1 MTASSIDGPD
11 WLAAEREALSRVDLK
26 ADAQSV
32 GRVEAI
38 ADGVAQVS
46 GLPEARLGELLRFE
60 GGRMGYTL
68 SLEPEAI
75 NAAIFDEAEAI
86 GVGSLVATTGEIA
99 RVPVGPALLG
109 RVIDPL
115 GRPLDRNEQ
124 IAAEAFHPIE
134 RPAPAIIDRDLVSE
148 PVATGILVVDALF
161 ALGRGQRELI
171 IGDRATGKTSIAVDT
186 IINQKRSDMICIYV
200 AVGQRATAVE
210 RVVEAARQFGAP
222 ERCVFVVASAA
233 ASAAL
238 QWIAP
243 FAGFTIGEYFRDR
256 GGHAL
261 VIVDDLTKHA
271 ATHRE
276 LALLTREPPG
286 REAFPADIFYVH
298 ARLLERAA
306 KLSPELGGGSLTALP
321 IAETDAGNLS
331 AFIPTNLISITDGQI
346 VLDFAPLRRQSAPR
360 CRCRPER
367 EPSRRQ
373 SAGAGVARGLR
384 AAETRLF
391 AVSRTRDVHA
401 LRRHRRYA
409 RPRDDR
415 PRRAHPG
422 DARPA
427 PLRHVEASR
436 SGRALVGSVGWRVR
450 WRAGRKSGRG
460 PRARCGATR
469 RVGAGDGRLGHGD
482 RILRRGGT
490 QKARRGGARARQRGE
505 AAVTERL
512 SDLVARIG
520 SVRQLSSV
528 IGAMRGIA
536 AARAREARERVEGVR
551 AYASTVGAAIGQAL
565 ALAEDRGVPS
575 GSREGRGGHLVIALC
590 AEQGFAGL
598 FNRRVLDVAERLLKA
613 DGSHERELVLLG
625 GRGLAAA
632 EERGLEVGWSA
643 AMVAHVD
650 EVGALADRVTEQ
662 LYARLESGR
671 ATRVSVVHAA
681 PAMAEIRVVER
692 ALAPFDFER
701 FPRAK
706 NPSPPIIS
714 LAPQILLAELAQEY
728 VFAELCEALTLSLA
742 AENEARLRA
751 MTAAKSNVTKMLE
764 ELIGRSRQL
773 RQEEITSEII
783 ELGARKARGS

>member
-1 MTASSIDGPD
+1 
-11 WLAAEREALSRVDLK
+11 
-26 ADAQSV
+26 
-32 GRVEAI
+32 
-38 ADGVAQVS
+38 
-46 GLPEARLGELLRFE
+46 
-60 GGRMGYTL
+60 
-68 SLEPEAI
+68 
-75 NAAIFDEAEAI
+75 
-86 GVGSLVATTGEIA
+86 
-99 RVPVGPALLG
+99 
-109 RVIDPL
+109 
-115 GRPLDRNEQ
+115 
-124 IAAEAFHPIE
+124 
-134 RPAPAIIDRDLVSE
+134 
-148 PVATGILVVDALF
+148 
-161 ALGRGQRELI
+161 
-171 IGDRATGKTSIAVDT
+171 
-186 IINQKRSDMICIYV
+186 
-200 AVGQRATAVE
+200 
-210 RVVEAARQFGAP
+210 
-222 ERCVFVVASAA
+222 
-233 ASAAL
+233 
-238 QWIAP
+238 
-243 FAGFTIGEYFRDR
+243 
-256 GGHAL
+256 
-261 VIVDDLTKHA
+261 
-271 ATHRE
+271 
-276 LALLTREPPG
+276 
-286 REAFPADIFYVH
+286 
-298 ARLLERAA
+298 
-306 KLSPELGGGSLTALP
+306 
-321 IAETDAGNLS
+321 
-331 AFIPTNLISITDGQI
+331 
-346 VLDFAPLRRQSAPR
+346 
-360 CRCRPER
+360 
-367 EPSRRQ
+367 
-373 SAGAGVARGLR
+373 
-384 AAETRLF
+384 
-391 AVSRTRDVHA
+391 
-401 LRRHRRYA
+401 
-409 RPRDDR
+409 
-415 PRRAHPG
+415 
-422 DARPA
+422 
-427 PLRHVEASR
+427 
-436 SGRALVGSVGWRVR
+436 
-450 WRAGRKSGRG
+450 
-460 PRARCGATR
+460 
-469 RVGAGDGRLGHGD
+469 
-482 RILRRGGT
+482 
-490 QKARRGGARARQRGE
+490 
-505 AAVTERL
+505 VTERL

-520 SVRQLSSV
+520 SVGQLSSV

-598 FNRRVLDVAERLLKA
+598 FNRRVLDVAELLLKA